1 MKLRFLFS
9 IMLGATLAAGAQG
22 YQDGVDN
29 YNAGRKDIAKE
40 ILTNTLNAPSTD
52 KAVSYYYLGCI
63 DFDNKNVAAAKAN
76 FDNGIAI
83 NPEYPYNY
91 VGLGEVALRS
101 GDKSGAQ
108 KLFDQAMKFNKKNTA
123 VIAAVARAYWNV
135 DPVAYKKDID
145 KWIAKAFK
153 ESKNTEP
160 AVYNLQGDMV
170 AKSDPGEAAGLYQ
183 MAIDMDKERGN
194 VNREAYVKYAR
205 VYNQHNRDLLI
216 SMLEELNQLEP
227 ESGLAQRELAEVYY
241 TDGKF
246 SRAQKVYEKY
256 VKNPNHFRRDEQRY
270 VAILYT
276 AGSRE
281 NDSELF
287 KQAIYW
293 ANSVLAQDPNVY
305 QMDRMNMLSYAKLDQ
320 DSMALISGDKLFSVS
335 GAEYIP
341 NDYVV
346 YSKLLVDAKRAPE
359 AIALI
364 EKVIA
369 ANPDNKD
376 YESLMR
382 NLGEAY
388 AANGEADKA
397 KEAYD
402 NFLRTDAAK
411 PQDCYNMYASL
422 FEAARN
428 ATDPAEKAK
437 LFASAKPYIDLA
449 NEKAPDFVP
458 YLYQSLL
465 LNYMANGAKINAEGN
480 EIAEKIIDLYKK
492 GDQNAS
498 ESRVTA
504 TYTILIDSLNKDG
517 KTEEA
522 IKKCEEGLQV
532 LPGNANL
539 QETLDRLTAKKK

>member
-9 IMLGATLAAGAQG
+9 IMLGASLAAGAQG

-40 ILTNTLNAPSTD
+40 ILTNTLNASTTD

-63 DFDNKNVAAAKAN
+63 DFDNNNVAAAKAN
-76 FDNGIAI
+76 FDKGVSI
-83 NPEYPYNY
+83 NPNYPYNY
-91 VGLGEVALRS
+91 IGLGEVALRS

-108 KLFDQAMKFNKKNTA
+108 KLFDQAMKFDKKNTA
-123 VIAAVARAYWNV
+123 VIAAVARAYWNA
-135 DPVAYKKDID
+135 DPVANKKDVD

-160 AVYNLQGDMV
+160 AAYNLQGDMV
-170 AKSDPGEAAGLYQ
+170 ARSDPGEAAGLYQ
-183 MAIDMDKERGN
+183 MAIDMDKTRGN

-205 VYNQHNRDLLI
+205 VYNLHNRDLLI

-270 VAILYT
+270 VAILYA

-281 NDSELF
+281 NDPELF
-287 KQAIYW
+287 KQAIHW
-293 ANSVLAQDPNVY
+293 ANNVLSQDPGVY
-305 QMDRMNMLSYAKLDQ
+305 QMDRMNMLSYRKLEQ
-320 DSMALISGDKLFSVS
+320 DSMALISGDKLFSVP

-341 NDYVV
+341 NDYDV
-346 YSKLLVDAKRAPE
+346 YTSLLVGANRAPE
-359 AIALI
+359 AVAIL
-364 EKVIA
+364 EKAIA

-376 YESLMR
+376 YQELMR
-382 NLGEAY
+382 NLANAY
-388 AANGEADKA
+388 AAAGETDKA
-397 KEAYD
+397 TATFD
-402 NFLRTDAAK
+402 NFLRTDAAR

-422 FEAARN
+422 FDAARN

-465 LNYMANGAKINAEGN
+465 LNYMANGAKIDADGYPL
-480 EIAEKIIDLYKK
+480 ADKIINLFKS
-492 GDQNAS
+492 GDKNAS
-498 ESRVTA
+498 ESRVAA

-517 KTEEA
+517 KADQA
-522 IKKCEEGLQV
+522 IAKCQEGLQV
-532 LPGNANL
+532 LPGNENL